1 MDIAR
6 KTVLNI
12 LIEYDKAGVFP
23 NLSLKKYLRQIASER
38 DRAFVSALLYGV
50 LEKRILL
57 DYYISKVSS
66 VKIKKINVAVINI
79 LRMGLYQIAFMSTPS
94 SAACNTSVDLAKNCG
109 QYKSAAFVNAILR
122 KLSSEY
128 ENIAQPDDK
137 CVKYSVS
144 PDIADV
150 IISSIGEDGFDRLMQ
165 YQPDDRSV
173 YIAVNTNK
181 ISADK
186 LISLLKLEGVT
197 ATYTDFDGLLKA
209 SSASFIENSSAFK
222 AGLYHVVGLPSFI
235 CAKTLSPSAGENV
248 IDMCA
253 APGGKTFTLSY
264 LSDDAADIRAFDL
277 HEHKIKNLKDD
288 CKRLGIKSVKC
299 DVNDS
304 SVFNPALV
312 DFADKILCDVPCSGL
327 GMIFNKP
334 DIKYNSVDFESL
346 TELQYKILSNAARY
360 LKKGGTLIYS
370 TCTINSSEN
379 EGVVSRLISEN
390 KEIYFSEN
398 TYIYNEKCGEYTFLP
413 HVDNTDG
420 FYIAVLKK
428 N

>member
-1 MDIAR
+1 M
-6 KTVLNI
+6 
-12 LIEYDKAGVFP
+12 
-23 NLSLKKYLRQIASER
+23 
-38 DRAFVSALLYGV
+38 
-50 LEKRILL
+50 
-57 DYYISKVSS
+57 
-66 VKIKKINVAVINI
+66 
-79 LRMGLYQIAFMSTPS
+79 
-94 SAACNTSVDLAKNCG
+94 
-109 QYKSAAFVNAILR
+109 
-122 KLSSEY
+122 
-128 ENIAQPDDK
+128 
-137 CVKYSVS
+137 
-144 PDIADV
+144 
-150 IISSIGEDGFDRLMQ
+150 
-165 YQPDDRSV
+165 
-173 YIAVNTNK
+173 
-181 ISADK
+181 
-186 LISLLKLEGVT
+186 
-197 ATYTDFDGLLKA
+197 LKA

-222 AGLYHVVGLPSFI
+222 AGLYHVIGLPSFI

-413 HVDNTDG
+413 YVDNTDG